1 MSYLEE
7 IQKLRRRLS
16 DAVEKGVVNS
26 GEKQFLEATLIQVMN
41 DSEKNRQNCAQQ
53 AENLR
58 RQAAIMDGQAGAF
71 ASVSS
76 IVYSVINGFV
86 VLAEKEEEERKLV
99 EEEKKAEE
107 SETAPVVEP
116 ELEAKKKTNKKR

>member
-7 IQKLRRRLS
+7 IQKLRKRVS
-16 DAVEKGVVNS
+16 DAVEKGVVNNS
-26 GEKQFLEATLIQVMN
+26 GREFLEATLIQIMN
-41 DSEKNRQNCAQQ
+41 DAEKNRQNCVQQ

-58 RQAAIMDGQAGAF
+58 RQASIMDGQAGAF

-99 EEEKKAEE
+99 EEEKKAAE
-107 SETAPVVEP
+107 SDVTPVVEAEP
-116 ELEAKKKTNKKR
+116 EAKRKTKKK

>member
-7 IQKLRRRLS
+7 IQKLRKRVS
-16 DAVEKGVVNS
+16 DAVEKGVVNNN
-26 GEKQFLEATLIQVMN
+26 GKDFLEATLIQIMN
-41 DSEKNRQNCAQQ
+41 DAEKNRQNCVQQ

-58 RQAAIMDGQAGAF
+58 RQASIMDGQAGAF

-86 VLAEKEEEERKLV
+86 VLAEKEEEERKLA
-99 EEEKKAEE
+99 EQEKGAGE
-107 SETAPVVEP
+107 SDVTPVVEGEP
-116 ELEAKKKTNKKR
+116 EVKRKNKKK